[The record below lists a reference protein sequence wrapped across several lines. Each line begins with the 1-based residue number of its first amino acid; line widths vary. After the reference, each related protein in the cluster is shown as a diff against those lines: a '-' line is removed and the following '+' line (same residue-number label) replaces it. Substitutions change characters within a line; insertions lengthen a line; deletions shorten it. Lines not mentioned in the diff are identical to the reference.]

1 MYLEKPGVSRRSLL
15 IGITFGVL
23 VLLFLISFWNEIIQS
38 FQFLWGLV
46 TFALLPNAM
55 VSPPVS
61 GSWSVAVICFNVIFG
76 FGLVFAGWLFLLSRQ
91 AILPVNGFI
100 DVWRTTWHLFL
111 YTMRM
116 HGPAIFVKD
125 GKALVTRE
133 DERRVGPGVVVVD
146 FNSAVVFEEMILPS
160 GLLGGS
166 GGLVQKLLL
175 SLRLTDRFESPR
187 ARGCGVV
194 FTRPHERIR
203 GVVDLRKQ
211 FRMKPEVNAYTR
223 EGIEVSTNVMAL
235 FTIGEKP
242 DVLQVTYLGDPREEN
257 LHVVIVDRLPDGRI
271 KVRDLLDEL
280 DEEDRREIHRYARVA
295 GRLGVLGPYKP
306 IEPNS
311 QIPEFDAA
319 RVFSAVFSA
328 ARNVQDEVVPWYDLP
343 TQVAV
348 EQFQEIL
355 SRENYDTL
363 YQKGTS
369 SSLPLQEVKSKMRI
383 RMRDMGILSF
393 RFLAHKNQDLAIDQV
408 YNPADLLVSPVR
420 ALTGSK
426 VLRDRGIKII
436 ASSFGDLMPVSE
448 EVYKQ
453 RLDNWR
459 ANWDAN
465 IALVHASRDL
475 EAMRVRSRAQAQA
488 QRDLFDA
495 FSKIFQANENS
506 QEVLTIRVFQALE
519 SLAGDPKTQQFLPR
533 ETVDIIRNLSG
544 WLLPGEGRGR
554 SNEIRG

>member
-1 MYLEKPGVSRRSLL
+1 MYLERPGVSRRSLL

-23 VLLFLISFWNEIIQS
+23 ALLFLISFWNEIIQS

-46 TFALLPNAM
+46 TFGLLPNAK
-55 VSPPVS
+55 VSPPAS
-61 GSWSVAVICFNVIFG
+61 GSWSVAVICFNIVFG

-91 AILPVNGFI
+91 AVLPVNGLL

-111 YTMRM
+111 YTMHM

-166 GGLVQKLLL
+166 QGIVQKLLL
-175 SLRLTDRFESPR
+175 ALRLTDRFESPR

-211 FRMKPEVNAYTR
+211 FRMQPGVRAYTR
-223 EGIEVSTNVMAL
+223 EGIEVSTNVLAL
-235 FTIGEKP
+235 FTIGERP
-242 DVLQVTYLGDPREEN
+242 DVLQVTYLGDQREEN
-257 LHVVIVDRLPDGRI
+257 LRVVVVEKLPDGRM
-271 KVRDLLDEL
+271 KVKNLLDEL
-280 DEEDRREIHRYARVA
+280 EEEDRREIHRYARVA
-295 GRLGVLGPYKP
+295 GRLGVLGPYNP
-306 IEPNS
+306 TAPNS
-311 QIPEFDAA
+311 QIPEFDAE
-319 RVFSAVFSA
+319 RVFSAISSA
-328 ARNVQDEVVPWYDLP
+328 ARNAQDEVVPWYDLP
-343 TQVAV
+343 AQVAV

-363 YQKGTS
+363 YQQGS
-369 SSLPLQEVKSKMRI
+369 SSRLPLQEVQFKLRV

-393 RFLAHKNQDLAIDQV
+393 RLLIHKGQDLEIGQV
-408 YNPADLLVSPVR
+408 YNPAELLVSPVR

-426 VLRDRGIKII
+426 VLRDRGIKVIT
-436 ASSFGDLMPVSE
+436 SSFGDLMPVSE

-459 ANWDAN
+459 ATWERD
-465 IALVHASRDL
+465 IALVRANRDL

-488 QRDLFDA
+488 QRDLFNA
-495 FSKIFQANENS
+495 FSQIFQSTENS

-519 SLAGDPKTQQFLPR
+519 SLAGDPKTRQFLPP
-533 ETVDIIRNLSG
+533 ETVNIIRNLGG
-544 WLLPGEGRGR
+544 WLLPSEERGR
-554 SNEIRG
+554 PQ

>member
-1 MYLEKPGVSRRSLL
+1 MYLERPSVSRRSLL
-15 IGITFGVL
+15 IWIIFGVL
-23 VLLFLISFWNEIIQS
+23 ILLFIVSFWNEIIQS

-46 TFALLPNAM
+46 TFALLPTNK
-55 VSPPVS
+55 VSPAVS
-61 GSWSVAVICFNVIFG
+61 GSWSVAVIGFNIIFG
-76 FGLVFAGWLFLLSRQ
+76 FAFVFAGWLFLLSRQ
-91 AILPVNGFI
+91 AVLPVNGFE

-111 YTMRM
+111 YVLRL

-133 DERRVGPGVVVVD
+133 DERRVGPGVVVID

-160 GLLGGS
+160 GLLSGS
-166 GGLVQKLLL
+166 QGIVQWLLL
-175 SLRLTDRFESPR
+175 ALRLTDRFESPR

-203 GVVDLRKQ
+203 GVVDLREQ
-211 FRMKPEVNAYTR
+211 FRMQTEVNAYTR
-223 EGIEVSTNVMAL
+223 EGIEVSTNVFAL

-242 DVLQVTYLGDPREEN
+242 DVLQVTYLGDQREEN
-257 LHVVIVDRLPDGRI
+257 LRVVMLEKLPDGRI
-271 KVRDLLDEL
+271 RVKDLLDEL
-280 DEEDRREIHRYARVA
+280 DEEDRREIHHYARVA

-306 IEPNS
+306 VPPNS
-311 QIPEFDAA
+311 QIPEFDAE

-328 ARNVQDEVVPWYDLP
+328 ARNAQDEVVPWYDLP

-348 EQFQEIL
+348 EQFREIL

-363 YQKGTS
+363 YQQGPS
-369 SSLPLQEVKSKMRI
+369 SRLPLQEVQSKLRVG
-383 RMRDMGILSF
+383 MRDMGILSF
-393 RFLAHKNQDLAIDQV
+393 RLLAHKGEDLEIDQV
-408 YNPADLLVSPVR
+408 YNPAELLVSPVR

-448 EVYKQ
+448 GVYKQ

-459 ANWDAN
+459 ATWERD
-465 IALVHASRDL
+465 IALVHADRDL

-488 QRDLFDA
+488 QRDLFNA
-495 FSKIFQANENS
+495 FSKIFQSTENS

-519 SLAGDPKTQQFLPR
+519 SLAGDPKTRQFLPP
-533 ETVDIIRNLSG
+533 ETVNIISNLHG
-544 WLLPGEGRGR
+544 FLLPGEGRGKP
-554 SNEIRG
+554 

>member
-1 MYLEKPGVSRRSLL
+1 MYLERPGVSRRSLL

-23 VLLFLISFWNEIIQS
+23 VLFFIVSFWSEIIQT

-46 TFALLPNAM
+46 TFALLPASKN
-55 VSPPVS
+55 PPAV
-61 GSWSVAVICFNVIFG
+61 GNSWSVAVICFNIFFG

-91 AILPVNGFI
+91 AVLPVNGFV

-111 YTMRM
+111 YVLRM

-133 DERRVGPGVVVVD
+133 DERRVGPGVVVID
-146 FNSAVVFEEMILPS
+146 FNSAVVFEEMILPA

-166 GGLVQKLLL
+166 QGLVQWLLL
-175 SLRLTDRFESPR
+175 ALKLTDRFESPR

-211 FRMKPEVNAYTR
+211 FRLLPGISAYTR
-223 EGIEVSTNVMAL
+223 EGIEVSTNVFAL

-242 DVLQVTYLGDPREEN
+242 DVLQVTYLGDQREEN
-257 LHVVIVDRLPDGRI
+257 LRVAVVETLPDGRI
-271 KVRDLLDEL
+271 KIKALLDEL
-280 DEEDRREIHRYARVA
+280 DEEDRREIHHFSRVA
-295 GRLGVLGPYKP
+295 GRLGVLGAYKP
-306 IEPNS
+306 IPPNS
-311 QIPEFDAA
+311 QLPEFDAE
-319 RVFSAVFSA
+319 RVFAAVFSA
-328 ARNVQDEVVPWYDLP
+328 ARNAQDEVVPWYDLP

-348 EQFQEIL
+348 EQFREIL

-363 YQKGTS
+363 YQQGPS
-369 SSLPLQEVKSKMRI
+369 ARLPLAEVQSKLRV

-393 RFLAHKNQDLAIDQV
+393 RVLAHKGQDLEAGQV
-408 YNPADLLVSPVR
+408 YAPTELFVSPVR

-426 VLRDRGIKII
+426 VLRDRGIKVITG
-436 ASSFGDLMPVSE
+436 SFGDLMPVAE
-448 EVYKQ
+448 EVYRQ

-459 ANWDAN
+459 ATWDRD
-465 IALVHASRDL
+465 IALVHANRDL

-488 QRDLFDA
+488 QRDLFNA
-495 FSKIFQANENS
+495 FSKIFQSTENS

-519 SLAGDPKTQQFLPR
+519 SLAADPKTRTFLPP
-533 ETVDIIRNLSG
+533 ETVNIISNLHG
-544 WLLPGEGRGR
+544 WIMPMEGQGK
-554 SNEIRG
+554 S

>member
-1 MYLEKPGVSRRSLL
+1 MYLERPGVSRRSLL

-23 VLLFLISFWNEIIQS
+23 VLLFILSFWNEILQS
-38 FQFLWGLV
+38 FQFVWGLV
-46 TFALLPNAM
+46 TFAVLPTSM
-55 VSPPVS
+55 IPPS
-61 GSWSVAVICFNVIFG
+61 AGNSWSVAVVCFNIVFG

-91 AILPVNGFI
+91 AVLPVNGLV

-111 YTMRM
+111 YSLRL

-133 DERRVGPGVVVVD
+133 DERRIGPGVVVVD
-146 FNSAVVFEEMILPS
+146 FNSAVVLEEMILPS

-166 GGLVQKLLL
+166 QGLVQRLLL
-175 SLRLTDRFESPR
+175 ALRLTDRYESPR

-211 FRMKPEVNAYTR
+211 FRMQSDVSAYTR
-223 EGIEVSTNVMAL
+223 EGIEVSTNVFTL

-242 DVLQVTYLGDPREEN
+242 DVLQVTYLDDQREEN
-257 LHVVIVDRLPDGRI
+257 LRVVVAEKLPDGRL
-271 KVRDLLDEL
+271 KVKDLQDEL
-280 DEEDRREIHRYARVA
+280 DEEDRREIHHYARVA
-295 GRLGVLGPYKP
+295 GRLGALGPYQP
-306 IEPNS
+306 TPPDS
-311 QIPEFDAA
+311 QLPEFDAE
-319 RVFSAVFSA
+319 RVFAAVFSA
-328 ARNVQDEVVPWYDLP
+328 ARNAQDEVVPWYDLP

-348 EQFQEIL
+348 EQFREML

-363 YQKGTS
+363 YQQGS
-369 SSLPLQEVKSKMRI
+369 SPRLPLLEVKSKLRM

-393 RFLAHKNQDLAIDQV
+393 RILAHKSQELEIDQV

-420 ALTGSK
+420 VLTGRK
-426 VLRDRGIKII
+426 VLRERGIKII

-448 EVYKQ
+448 GVYKQ

-459 ANWDAN
+459 ATWERD
-465 IALVHASRDL
+465 IAVVHANRDL

-488 QRDLFDA
+488 QRDLFNA
-495 FSKIFQANENS
+495 FSKIFQSTENS
-506 QEVLTIRVFQALE
+506 EEVLTIRVFQALE
-519 SLAGDPKTQQFLPR
+519 SLAGDPKTRQFLPR
-533 ETVDIIRNLSG
+533 ETVNIISNLHG
-544 WLLPGEGRGR
+544 WLLPEEGQGKPQ
-554 SNEIRG
+554 

>member
-1 MYLEKPGVSRRSLL
+1 MYLERPGVSKRSLL

-23 VLLFLISFWNEIIQS
+23 VLLFIVSFWNEIIQS

-46 TFALLPNAM
+46 TFALLPNAR

-61 GSWSVAVICFNVIFG
+61 GSWSVAVICFNIIFG
-76 FGLVFAGWLFLLSRQ
+76 FGLVFVGWLFLLSRQ
-91 AILPVNGFI
+91 AVLPVNGFL

-111 YTMRM
+111 YTIRL

-125 GKALVTRE
+125 GKAQVTRE
-133 DERRVGPGVVVVD
+133 DERRVGPGVVVID
-146 FNSAVVFEEMILPS
+146 FNSAVIFEEMILPP

-166 GGLVQKLLL
+166 KGIVQKLLL
-175 SLRLTDRFESPR
+175 ALRLTDRFESPR

-194 FTRPHERIR
+194 FTRPRERIR

-211 FRMKPEVNAYTR
+211 FRMQPEVSAYTR
-223 EGIEVSTNVMAL
+223 EGIEVSTRVFTL

-242 DVLQVTYLGDPREEN
+242 DVLQVTYLGDQREEN
-257 LHVVIVDRLPDGRI
+257 LRVVVVEKLPDGRI
-271 KVRDLLDEL
+271 TVKNLLDEL
-280 DEEDRREIHRYARVA
+280 EEEDRREIHRYARVA
-295 GRLGVLGPYKP
+295 DRLGVLGPYNP
-306 IEPNS
+306 ISPNS
-311 QIPEFDAA
+311 QIPEFDAG

-328 ARNVQDEVVPWYDLP
+328 ARNAQDEVVPWYDLP

-363 YQKGTS
+363 YQQGPS
-369 SSLPLQEVKSKMRI
+369 SRLPLQEVQTKLRV

-393 RFLAHKNQDLAIDQV
+393 RFLAHKSLDLETDQV
-408 YNPADLLVSPVR
+408 YNAVELLVSPVR

-426 VLRDRGIKII
+426 VLRDRGIKVI
-436 ASSFGDLMPVSE
+436 ASSFSDLMPVSE
-448 EVYKQ
+448 GVYKQ

-459 ANWDAN
+459 ATWERD
-465 IALVHASRDL
+465 IALVRANRDL
-475 EAMRVRSRAQAQA
+475 EAMRVRGRAQAQA
-488 QRDLFDA
+488 QRDLFNA
-495 FSKIFQANENS
+495 FSQIFQSSENS

-519 SLAGDPKTQQFLPR
+519 ALAGDPKTRQFLPP
-533 ETVDIIRNLSG
+533 ETTDIIRDLRG
-544 WLLPGEGRGR
+544 WLLPAEGRGR
-554 SNEIRG
+554 PQ

>member
-1 MYLEKPGVSRRSLL
+1 MYLERPSVSRRSLL
-15 IGITFGVL
+15 IWIIFGVL
-23 VLLFLISFWNEIIQS
+23 ILLFIVSFWNEIIQS

-46 TFALLPNAM
+46 TFALLPTNK
-55 VSPPVS
+55 VSPAVS
-61 GSWSVAVICFNVIFG
+61 GSWSVAVIGFNIVFG

-91 AILPVNGFI
+91 AVLPVNGLV

-111 YTMRM
+111 YVLRL

-133 DERRVGPGVVVVD
+133 DERRVGPGVVVID

-160 GLLGGS
+160 GLLSGS
-166 GGLVQKLLL
+166 QGIVQWLLL
-175 SLRLTDRFESPR
+175 ALRLTDRFESPR

-203 GVVDLRKQ
+203 GVVDLREQ
-211 FRMKPEVNAYTR
+211 FRMQTEVNAYTR
-223 EGIEVSTNVMAL
+223 EGIEVSTNVFAL

-242 DVLQVTYLGDPREEN
+242 DVLQVTYLGDQREEN
-257 LHVVIVDRLPDGRI
+257 LRVVMLEKLPDGRI
-271 KVRDLLDEL
+271 RVKDLLDEL
-280 DEEDRREIHRYARVA
+280 DEEDRREIHHYARVA

-306 IEPNS
+306 VPPNS
-311 QIPEFDAA
+311 QIPEFDAE

-328 ARNVQDEVVPWYDLP
+328 ARNAQDEVVPWYDLP

-348 EQFQEIL
+348 EQFREIL

-363 YQKGTS
+363 YQQGPS
-369 SSLPLQEVKSKMRI
+369 SRLPLQEVQSKLRVG
-383 RMRDMGILSF
+383 MRDMGILSF
-393 RFLAHKNQDLAIDQV
+393 RLLAHKGEDLEIDQV
-408 YNPADLLVSPVR
+408 YNPAELLVSPVR

-448 EVYKQ
+448 GVYKQ

-459 ANWDAN
+459 ATWERD
-465 IALVHASRDL
+465 IALVHADRDL

-488 QRDLFDA
+488 QRDLFNA
-495 FSKIFQANENS
+495 FSKIFQSTENS

-519 SLAGDPKTQQFLPR
+519 SLAGDPKTRQFLPP
-533 ETVDIIRNLSG
+533 ETVNIISNLHG
-544 WLLPGEGRGR
+544 FLLPGEGRGKP
-554 SNEIRG
+554 

>member
-1 MYLEKPGVSRRSLL
+1 MYLERPGVSRRSLL

-23 VLLFLISFWNEIIQS
+23 VLLFIVSFWNEIIQS

-46 TFALLPNAM
+46 TFALLPNTRI
-55 VSPPVS
+55 SPPAS

-91 AILPVNGFI
+91 AVLPVNGLV

-133 DERRVGPGVVVVD
+133 DERRVGPGVVVID

-166 GGLVQKLLL
+166 GGIVQKLLL
-175 SLRLTDRFESPR
+175 ALRLTDHFESPR

-211 FRMKPEVNAYTR
+211 FRMQQEVSAYTR
-223 EGIEVSTNVMAL
+223 EGIEVTTNINTL

-242 DVLQVTYLGDPREEN
+242 DVLQVTYLGDQREEN
-257 LHVVIVDRLPDGRI
+257 LRVVVVEKLPDGRMRV
-271 KVRDLLDEL
+271 KNLLDEL
-280 DEEDRREIHRYARVA
+280 DEEDRREIHHYARVA
-295 GRLGVLGPYKP
+295 GRLGVLQPYQP
-306 IEPNS
+306 ISPNS
-311 QIPEFDAA
+311 QIPEFDPE

-328 ARNVQDEVVPWYDLP
+328 ARNAQDEVVPWYDLP
-343 TQVAV
+343 TRVAV
-348 EQFQEIL
+348 EQFQGIL

-363 YQKGTS
+363 YQQGTGR
-369 SSLPLQEVKSKMRI
+369 LPLLEVQAKLRV

-393 RFLAHKNQDLAIDQV
+393 RLLAHKGQDLEIDQV
-408 YNPADLLVSPVR
+408 YNPAELLVSPVR

-426 VLRDRGIKII
+426 VLRDRGIKVI
-436 ASSFGDLMPVSE
+436 ASSFGDLNPVSE
-448 EVYKQ
+448 GVYKQ

-459 ANWDAN
+459 ATWERD
-465 IALVHASRDL
+465 IALIHASRDL

-488 QRDLFDA
+488 QRDLFNA
-495 FSKIFQANENS
+495 FSQIFQSSENS
-506 QEVLTIRVFQALE
+506 EEVLTIRVFQALE
-519 SLAGDPKTQQFLPR
+519 SLAGDPKTRQFLPP
-533 ETVDIIRNLSG
+533 ETVDIIRNLHG
-544 WLLPGEGRGR
+544 WLLPSDGRDR
-554 SNEIRG
+554 PL

>member
-1 MYLEKPGVSRRSLL
+1 MYLERPGVSKRSLL

-23 VLLFLISFWNEIIQS
+23 VLLFIISFWNEIIQS

-46 TFALLPNAM
+46 TFGLLPNNM
-55 VSPPVS
+55 VAPPVS
-61 GSWSVAVICFNVIFG
+61 GSWSVAVVCFNVLFG

-91 AILPVNGFI
+91 AVLPVNSFL

-111 YTMRM
+111 YTLRL

-146 FNSAVVFEEMILPS
+146 FNSAVVLEEMILPS
-160 GLLGGS
+160 GFFAVLKGI
-166 GGLVQKLLL
+166 VQKLLL
-175 SLRLTDRFESPR
+175 LLRLTDRFESPR
-187 ARGCGVV
+187 ARGCGVI

-211 FRMKPEVNAYTR
+211 FRMQRGVSAYTR
-223 EGIEVSTNVMAL
+223 EGIEVSTNVFAL

-242 DVLQVTYLGDPREEN
+242 DVLQVTYLGDQREEN
-257 LHVVIVDRLPDGRI
+257 LRVVGVERLPDGRMR
-271 KVRDLLDEL
+271 VNNLLDEL
-280 DEEDRREIHRYARVA
+280 DEEDRREIHRYARIA
-295 GRLGVLGPYKP
+295 GRLGVLGLYKP
-306 IEPNS
+306 ISPS
-311 QIPEFDAA
+311 VQIPEFDAE

-328 ARNVQDEVVPWYDLP
+328 ARNAQDEVVPWCDLP

-363 YQKGTS
+363 YQRGS
-369 SSLPLQEVKSKMRI
+369 PSRLPLQEVQSKLRI

-393 RFLAHKNQDLAIDQV
+393 RLLVHKSQDLEIDRV
-408 YNPADLLVSPVR
+408 YNPSELLVSPVR

-426 VLRDRGIKII
+426 VLRDRGIKVI
-436 ASSFGDLMPVSE
+436 ASSFGDLVPVDE
-448 EVYKQ
+448 GVYKQ

-459 ANWDAN
+459 ATWERD
-465 IALVHASRDL
+465 IDLVHASRDL

-488 QRDLFDA
+488 QRDLFNA
-495 FSKIFQANENS
+495 FSQIFQSTENS
-506 QEVLTIRVFQALE
+506 EEVLTIRVFQALE
-519 SLAGDPKTQQFLPR
+519 SLAGDPKTRQFLPT
-533 ETVDIIRNLSG
+533 ETVDIIRNLHG
-544 WLLPGEGRGR
+544 WLLPMDDRGR
-554 SNEIRG
+554 PR